1 MGDFMLIGITG
12 SIASGKS
19 IVLNYLSEKGYYVI
33 DSDKLVKE
41 ELQDPSTIATL
52 VDFFG
57 KQIIQDN
64 QINRR
69 ALGDIIFH
77 DATKREFLNHIIHPK
92 VIDKIEQLA
101 KNRTDLV
108 FVDVPLLFE
117 ANMEHMFAKIIVV
130 YVDKET
136 QIKRLM
142 RRDQISEEYAQIKIA
157 AQWDLDFKISKDDY
171 VIDNNKR
178 ITHTQFQVEQ
188 ILRSLN
194 HEN

>member
-157 AQWDLDFKISKDDY
+157 AQWDLDLKKSKADY

-188 ILRSLN
+188 ILRSLK